1 MLLFFKKDKNT
12 IYYATQVDVS
22 LASVTYFP
30 GVDFYSNEM
39 NFNLFLVISHK
50 KCTKRTK
57 FKNLNKQMQYYSLNT
72 QVV

>member
-30 GVDFYSNEM
+30 GVDFYSNEH
-39 NFNLFLVISHK
+39 FNRFLVISQK
-50 KCTKRTK
+50 KTRTK
-57 FKNLNKQMQYYSLNT
+57 FKILNKQMQYYSLNT